1 MGRSGAAATATA
13 AADAPLA
20 GAGAGARKRVSLVE
34 ASREKYVSR
43 QKKYASKRKK
53 ESDVLMRIKQFKHR
67 NKARNLVMAGGKED
81 EVEEDGTRDGKSILR
96 QLDEILQG

>member
-1 MGRSGAAATATA
+1 
-13 AADAPLA
+13 
-20 GAGAGARKRVSLVE
+20 VSLVE

-53 ESDVLMRIKQFKHR
+53 ESDVLMRIKQFKHG